1 MSTVTKAVIP
11 AAGLGTRFLPATKAQ
26 PKEMLPVVD
35 KPAIQYVVEEA
46 VAAGIDDILII
57 TGRNKRSLED
67 HFDRNFE
74 LEYQLQAKGK
84 TDDLAEVVELAE
96 LADIHFVRQGEPLG
110 LGHAV
115 SVARKHVGDDPFVVM
130 LGDDIMVERVDRA
143 HRHDQGLTTSTAR
156 SVVALMEVAVG
167 AISAY
172 GCAAADEDSGPP
184 AYASLDIVEKP
195 DPAVAPSNLA
205 VMGRYVFTAG
215 DLRAARADAEPGV
228 GGEIQLTDAIA
239 RALADRARVRL
250 RLRDRALRHR
260 QEDRLPARHRRA
272 RPAPV
277 RPGSGVPGV
286 PVRGRASRRSHL
298 TVGPD
303 GLAGSATVA
312 VGVRSRRRSR
322 VSGADLHSPSCPTGA

>member
-1 MSTVTKAVIP
+1 MSRVTKAVIP

-84 TDDLAEVVELAE
+84 MGDLAEVVELAE

-115 SVARKHVGDDPFVVM
+115 SVARKHVGNEPFVVM
-130 LGDDIMVERVDRA
+130 LGDDIMDE
-143 HRHDQGLTTSTAR
+143 HSTVLKDMIKTFDEESS
-156 SVVALMEVAVG
+156 SVVALMEVPHAD
-167 AISAY
+167 ISAY
-172 GCAAADEDSGPP
+172 GCAAVSDRDG
-184 AYASLDIVEKP
+184 SLCRIAEIVEKP
-195 DPAVAPSNLA
+195 EPELAPSNLA
-205 VMGRYVFTAG
+205 VMGRYLFTPAIF
-215 DLRAARADAEPGV
+215 DELAHVEPGV

-239 RALADRARVRL
+239 TLLTREPVFGYVFTEGRFDIGKKIDYLRATVELALQR
-250 RLRDRALRHR
+250 
-260 QEDRLPARHRRA
+260 EDL
-272 RPAPV
+272 
-277 RPGSGVPGV
+277 
-286 PVRGRASRRSHL
+286 
-298 TVGPD
+298 GPD
-303 GLAGSATVA
+303 FRSFLAEV
-312 VGVRSRRRSR
+312 VRREGI
-322 VSGADLHSPSCPTGA
+322 V